1 MIIVDITRQ
10 RQFSS
15 VHSLISADRRSSCS
29 ASEETLIYTLTD
41 SQLRPVLVQTSC
53 CCERAHWRRA
63 CLRACVRELTVQQR
77 KLLEVEADVVLLG
90 EDVDG
95 AAGLREQ
102 VQVEL
107 QRHDGPVSARHHRV

>member
-10 RQFSS
+10 RQAVLS
-15 VHSLISADRRSSCS
+15 VRTDGAAALQAT
-29 ASEETLIYTLTD
+29 EPKFKETLIYRLTTQTCARPNLLTAAVNGHTGD
-41 SQLRPVLVQTSC
+41 VLRV
-53 CCERAHWRRA
+53 
-63 CLRACVRELTVQQR
+63 CVRELTVQQR

-90 EDVDG
+90 ENVHG

-107 QRHDGPVSARHHRV
+107 QRHS